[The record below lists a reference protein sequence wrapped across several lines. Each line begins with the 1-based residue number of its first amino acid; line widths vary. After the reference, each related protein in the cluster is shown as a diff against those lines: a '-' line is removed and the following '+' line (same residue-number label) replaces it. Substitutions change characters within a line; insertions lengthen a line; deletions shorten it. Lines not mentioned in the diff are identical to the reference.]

1 MTSWLNWRDTSIQTT
16 GDGGGCEV
24 QPVAAG
30 VRSVWG
36 GVCTQGTLGSLFFFF
51 FLKSLY
57 YLGLCQAEIGMEN
70 TQDLRRQV
78 PRSRKIRP
86 RRVQAEGLD
95 LITLCCVCPRSG
107 DKNPNLSPSVG
118 TRRVPETLSLLCRMN
133 PDANFRND

>member
-1 MTSWLNWRDTSIQTT
+1 M
-16 GDGGGCEV
+16 
-24 QPVAAG
+24 AAG

-36 GVCTQGTLGSLFFFF
+36 VFVHREPWAAFFFF
-51 FLKSLY
+51 KKKSLY

-95 LITLCCVCPRSG
+95 LITLRCVCPRSG
-107 DKNPNLSPSVG
+107 DKNSNLSPSVG
-118 TRRVPETLSLLCRMN
+118 TRRVPETLSLLCR
-133 PDANFRND
+133 DES